1 MKKVLIIIFCLFI
14 SGCSNYRELNNIAV
28 VSAIGIDYK
37 DNEYDVSIVIKD
49 NTKDGE
55 NETTL
60 YSYSGKSLDSTL
72 QKISLIASK
81 TLYFIDLDV
90 LVIST
95 NAAEKL
101 DSIMDYLSRENNV
114 GINFYIL
121 CDDNFK
127 DSVRFMQDNK
137 ESYGDYVKGILQDDY
152 NNVVRIKYTP
162 FLQKYL
168 SPYYDVI
175 IPYAYFSDNNYLI
188 DKALI
193 FKEKSIT
200 ELIDF
205 SDIQIYNIL
214 KNNNMSYLFSAS
226 VDDKAFTFKAMK
238 VKSKISY
245 DDGFIIKLD
254 VNGILDEMEDI
265 DLNDKVVV
273 NKIIKVTEEK
283 IKDEAKAFLDKLVI
297 NDSDVLGFKKIYY
310 NKKRCKL
317 DNISDI
323 KYKIEVNVSLNR
335 KGLIFYSLGGEY
347 EKDK

>member
-14 SGCSNYRELNNIAV
+14 SGCNNYRELNNIAV

-37 DNEYDVSIVIKD
+37 DNEYDVSVVIKD
-49 NTKDGE
+49 NTKDTE

-60 YSYSGKSLDSTL
+60 YSYRGMSLDNAL
-72 QKISLIASK
+72 QKISLIVDK

-90 LVIST
+90 LAIST
-95 NAAEKL
+95 NATGKL
-101 DSIMDYLSRENNV
+101 NSIMDYLSRENNV

-137 ESYGDYVKGILQDDY
+137 ESYGDYVKGILQDNY

-168 SPYYDVI
+168 SPYYDII
-175 IPYAYFSDNNYLI
+175 IPYAYFSEDNYLI
-188 DKALI
+188 DKAII
-193 FKEKSIT
+193 FNEKSIT
-200 ELIDF
+200 EFIDF
-205 SDIQIYNIL
+205 KDIQIYNIL

-226 VDDKAFTFKAMK
+226 VDGNPYTFKAMK
-238 VKSKISY
+238 IKSKISY
-245 DDGFIIKLD
+245 DDEFIIKLD

-265 DLNDKVVV
+265 DLDDKAVV
-273 NKIIKVTEEK
+273 NKIIKVTAEE
-283 IKDEAKAFLDKLVI
+283 IKDETKIFLDKLVS
-297 NDSDVLGFKKIYY
+297 NDSDVLGLKKIYY
-310 NKKRCKL
+310 NKKRSKI
-317 DNISDI
+317 DSIGDI
-323 KYKIEVNVSLNR
+323 KYKVEVNVSLNR
-335 KGLIFYSLGGEY
+335 KGLIFYSLGGKY